1 MEIIMRGLLLKVG
14 FLLAIWYE
22 VAAEL
27 RVGGGTAFVITLLG
41 LCTLMMLV
49 RLPGQVLA
57 MIGPTMFQFIAPMIV
72 WVGLAWWLMPTAF
85 TSFPALALIFAGL
98 LATIGAATHYLVTCY
113 PQWFETRWPMIK
125 GAVSPLGCGVL
136 WLANHFAIGALS
148 LIVMAA
154 LLLMPLR
161 VGWRFIAPATAERF
175 DAKMG
180 NHENFRRDG
189 YSDEL

>member
-57 MIGPTMFQFIAPMIV
+57 MIGPTVFQFVGPILV
-72 WVGLAWWLMPTAF
+72 WFALASWLMPRAV
-85 TSFPALALIFAGL
+85 TSFPALALLAAGL
-98 LATIGAATHYLVTCY
+98 LTTAGAAIHYLVTHY
-113 PQWFETRWPMIK
+113 PQWFEPRWPMIQ

-136 WLANHFAIGALS
+136 WAANHFAIGILS
-148 LIVMAA
+148 LFVIAA

-161 VGWRFIAPATAERF
+161 VGWRFIAPATAERY

-180 NHENFRRDG
+180 NHESFRRDG
-189 YSDEL
+189 YSDER